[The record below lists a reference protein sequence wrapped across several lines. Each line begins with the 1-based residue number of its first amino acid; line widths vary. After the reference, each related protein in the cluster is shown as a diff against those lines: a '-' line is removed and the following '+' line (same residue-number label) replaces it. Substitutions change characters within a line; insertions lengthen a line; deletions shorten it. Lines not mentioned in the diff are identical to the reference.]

1 MNQMQIAVAV
11 ATQDHR
17 PPPPKTCPAPFWELM
32 TACWVKAPR
41 LRPSFPEVL
50 SQLEDMQFVFNLAA
64 SAHGGGASRPAAATV
79 RGNAAGG
86 RPAAAAAPAL
96 SPLPKVVKPREQ
108 HSPQQQQQQ
117 QAAMQAGGGGL
128 SPSAHHQG
136 GGQSPLRAV
145 YSPGGG
151 TNHNQMQSPG
161 QTASPP
167 AIAGPASLQVVD
179 DGDVEMGDSGGGQGK
194 VIRVPADYR
203 TIGEALSVAANGDTV
218 AVSAGH
224 YR

>member
-1 MNQMQIAVAV
+1 
-11 ATQDHR
+11 
-17 PPPPKTCPAPFWELM
+17 
-32 TACWVKAPR
+32 
-41 LRPSFPEVL
+41 
-50 SQLEDMQFVFNLAA
+50 
-64 SAHGGGASRPAAATV
+64 
-79 RGNAAGG
+79 
-86 RPAAAAAPAL
+86 
-96 SPLPKVVKPREQ
+96 
-108 HSPQQQQQQ
+108 
-117 QAAMQAGGGGL
+117 
-128 SPSAHHQG
+128 
-136 GGQSPLRAV
+136 LRAV